1 MQQSDKA
8 IMEYMGFDDEVVDG
22 RTYQFYQQAV
32 DGFWNPT
39 EIDLSQDKRDWE
51 ALSEEQRD
59 IMMEFVANFIVGEQR
74 VAEEIPPLV
83 YAAYRQGRFDWVAH
97 LSAFQ
102 LEEVKHSQF
111 FQHWLQEVYGTL
123 DPRDLAP
130 HLHMDKQTVEKDG
143 KYEDPTWLAV
153 TKLPEVMEELLEASM
168 SGDYDRMQQT
178 FVRALTIYCAHQE
191 GIAGQPSYR
200 VVLDTCDDW
209 DVMPG
214 LQQGYEHILQ
224 DEARH
229 VGGGTRIV
237 SEILD
242 EHPEYEE
249 IVRDVLEG
257 NKESLIG
264 FISYQLANPEL
275 GLQPYQELKSRQY
288 RQRCRELGI
297 EPNETLVEEIRDP
310 DAEFVRV

>member
-1 MQQSDKA
+1 MQPSDKA

-51 ALSEEQRD
+51 ALSEEQHD

-102 LEEVKHSQF
+102 LEEVKHAQF
-111 FQHWLQEVYGTL
+111 FQHWLQEVYETL
-123 DPRDLAP
+123 DPSDLAP
-130 HLHMDKQTVEKDG
+130 YLHMDKQTVEKDG
-143 KYEDPTWLAV
+143 KYDDPTWLAV

-214 LQQGYEHILQ
+214 LQQGYKQILQ

-275 GLQPYQELKSRQY
+275 SLQPYQELKSRQY